1 MLYSEIVINGLY
13 LVDSLAGQEVEAD
26 EAKQGRIEFNFPLLT
41 IRTKMFSGV
50 FDRLGSL
57 RASRLVSWVALVI
70 VPVVAAIGL
79 YLLCSSL
86 FVLLWTPGAG
96 EAVSQLGPASYLLLP
111 GINPFLPIV
120 YGWLAIVCAIVVHEG
135 AHGVIARNRGLNVK
149 SSGLLF
155 FLIIP
160 IGAFVDV
167 DEEQLEKAKHRD
179 SLRVMAAGVAGNVV
193 VALVCILA
201 VLLIV
206 NGLTPV
212 VDGVFISEV
221 TEGMPAQEAGL
232 LPEDVFVS
240 IDNVPIASLEELEA
254 VLENKSAGDVVQVTV
269 ARGTDWEERFSTS
282 VTLTESTEEDKEGKA
297 VMGVLVGDLSTEER
311 LTFYRT
317 LTPEKL
323 FLYIFPPSLYP
334 GLVPFSDLLIPF
346 YTHALGNQWHVWAN
360 LFFWLWFVNFNVA
373 LFNALPIYPLDG
385 GRIFNI
391 TLKSVLGRKVSEKTI
406 SRITYAVTVTLI
418 WIILLIAILPFIM

>member
-41 IRTKMFSGV
+41 VRTKMFSGV

-86 FVLLWTPGAG
+86 FALLWTPGAG

-193 VALVCILA
+193 VALVCLLA

-206 NGLTPV
+206 NGLTPAV
-212 VDGVFISEV
+212 SGLLISEV
-221 TEGMPAQEAGL
+221 AEGMPAEAAGL
-232 LPEDVFVS
+232 LPNDFFVS
-240 IDNVPIASLEELEA
+240 IDNTSFGSLEELRTFF
-254 VLENKSAGDVVQVTV
+254 GDKNSGDTVHVIVV
-269 ARGTDWEERFSTS
+269 RGEKLEERFSTS
-282 VTLTESTEEDKEGKA
+282 VTLTASEDEDKA
-297 VMGVLVGDLSTEER
+297 VMGVTVGDAMFDDR
-311 LTFYRT
+311 LAFYRT
-317 LTPEKL
+317 VTLEKL
-323 FLYIFPPSLYP
+323 SLYMLPPSLAP
-334 GLVPFSDLLIPF
+334 GLVPFSDYLIPF
-346 YTHALGNQWHVWAN
+346 YTHGLGAQWHIYAN
-360 LFFWLWFVNFNVA
+360 VLFWLWFVNFNIA

-385 GRIFNI
+385 GRMFNI
-391 TLKSVLGRKVSEKTI
+391 TLKSVLGRRLSEKTI
-406 SRITYAVTVTLI
+406 TRITFAVTAALI
-418 WIILLIAILPFIM
+418 WILLLIVLIPFILY